1 MTSFA
6 VIEAP
11 FGVILVQNSGQ
22 FFSIIMSDKIENI
35 HINQTD
41 NTDNQNK
48 DNPTFKKLC
57 AEIQAYF
64 TDKKSAFTAIDV
76 KQAQTGTAFQQRV
89 WQAITEIPFGKTS
102 TYSEIANKI
111 GAGPRA
117 VANACGANQLPILV
131 PCHRVVAKNGLGG
144 FMQGADGG
152 LAIKK
157 WLLKHEGVTSE

>member
-11 FGVILVQNSGQ
+11 FGVILIENSGQ
-22 FFSIIMSDKIENI
+22 FFSITTADKIENI
-35 HINQTD
+35 HINQPD
-41 NTDNQNK
+41 NNDQE
-48 DNPTFKKLC
+48 NPTFKKLC
-57 AEIQAYF
+57 TEIQAYLA
-64 TDKKSAFTAIDV
+64 DKKSAFTAIDV
-76 KQAQTGTAFQQRV
+76 KKAQTGTAFQQRV
-89 WQAITEIPFGKTS
+89 WQAIREIPFGKTS

-111 GAGPRA
+111 GSGPRA

-157 WLLKHEGVTSE
+157 WLLKHEGVTCE

>member
-11 FGVILVQNSGQ
+11 FGVILIENSGH
-22 FFSIIMSDKIENI
+22 FFSITTSDKVDNI
-35 HINQTD
+35 HINHID
-41 NTDNQNK
+41 NHDQEI
-48 DNPTFKKLC
+48 PTLKKLC
-57 AEIQAYF
+57 TEIQAYL
-64 TDKKSAFTAIDV
+64 TEKKSAFTAIDV
-76 KQAQTGTAFQQRV
+76 KKAQIGTAFQQRV
-89 WQAITEIPFGKTS
+89 WQAIGEIPFGKTS
-102 TYSEIANKI
+102 TYSDIANKI
-111 GAGPRA
+111 GSGPRA

-157 WLLKHEGVTSE
+157 WLLKHEGVTCE

>member
-22 FFSIIMSDKIENI
+22 FFSITTADKIENI
-35 HINQTD
+35 HLNQLD
-41 NTDNQNK
+41 NHDQE
-48 DNPTFKKLC
+48 NPTFKKLC
-57 AEIQAYF
+57 AEIQAYLA
-64 TDKKSAFTAIDV
+64 DKKSAFTAIDV
-76 KQAQTGTAFQQRV
+76 KKAQTGTAFQQRV
-89 WQAITEIPFGKTS
+89 WQAISEIPFGKTS
-102 TYSEIANKI
+102 TYSDIAHKI
-111 GAGPRA
+111 GSGPRA

-152 LAIKK
+152 LTIKK
-157 WLLKHEGVTSE
+157 WLLKHEGVTRE